1 MHHADLVLHGI
12 AMCINHVSD
21 SYHRV
26 GENQSSNNIYTLAER
41 LLDVNAREAS
51 LFLFQKITTTT

>member
-1 MHHADLVLHGI
+1 
-12 AMCINHVSD
+12 MCINHVSD

-26 GENQSSNNIYTLAER
+26 GDNQSSNNIYTLAER

-51 LFLFQKITTTT
+51 LFLFQKITITT